1 MNVEQV
7 RRRIEQELQA
17 TRAEVER
24 LDELLK
30 LKGDYGLGRGDP
42 TVYSWERNLA
52 RRERAQGKLKKLEA
66 ALRRMEEGTYG
77 LCEACGRAI
86 EPERLAALP
95 ITILCIA
102 CAHQGAQPQL
112 STAKDCPMQAERTG
126 SRRWLN

>member
-1 MNVEQV
+1 MIVQQV
-7 RRRIEQELQA
+7 RRQIEQELQA
-17 TRAEVER
+17 TRTEVER

-52 RRERAQGKLKKLEA
+52 RRERAKVKLEKLEA
-66 ALRRMEEGTYG
+66 ALQRIEEGTYG
-77 LCEACGRAI
+77 VCEACGQAI

-95 ITILCIA
+95 IATLCIA

-112 STAKDCPMQAERTG
+112 STAIERLSHVG
-126 SRRWLN
+126 

>member
-1 MNVEQV
+1 MIVEQV

-17 TRAEVER
+17 TRTEVKR

-30 LKGDYGLGRGDP
+30 LRGDYGLGRGDP

-52 RRERAQGKLKKLEA
+52 RRERAKGKLERLEA
-66 ALRRMEEGTYG
+66 ALQRMEEGTYG
-77 LCEACGRAI
+77 ICEGCGQAI

-95 ITILCIA
+95 IATLCIA

-112 STAKDCPMQAERTG
+112 STAIERPSHVG
-126 SRRWLN
+126 